1 MKSEEEVNA
10 AILKL
15 EMLIMD
21 KYPELSKYLLEMPET
36 IPDELHPKMSMK
48 TLHGYYTTLE
58 GLLKKY
64 ATNHTEVKK

>member
-1 MKSEEEVNA
+1 MKNEEEVNT

-36 IPDELHPKMSMK
+36 IPDELHPKMSM
-48 TLHGYYTTLE
+48 
-58 GLLKKY
+58 
-64 ATNHTEVKK
+64 

>member
-1 MKSEEEVNA
+1 MKNEEEVNT

-21 KYPELSKYLLEMPET
+21 KYPELSKYLLEMSET

-48 TLHGYYTTLE
+48 KLQNYYITLE

-64 ATNHTEVKK
+64 ALNHTDVKK